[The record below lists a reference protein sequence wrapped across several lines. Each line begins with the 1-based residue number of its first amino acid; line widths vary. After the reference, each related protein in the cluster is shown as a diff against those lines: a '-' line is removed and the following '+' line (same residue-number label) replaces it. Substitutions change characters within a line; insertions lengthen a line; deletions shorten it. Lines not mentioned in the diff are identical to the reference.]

1 MAQYVNS
8 IIHRHPTRLCILIF
22 HPVDIAFSLAWF
34 AAFGTLVNALE
45 ATTCGQ
51 DITNL
56 ECTQWKVNEAFTF
69 LSAIVWLITGMVGLF
84 YVWRAE

>member
-1 MAQYVNS
+1 M
-8 IIHRHPTRLCILIF
+8 L
-22 HPVDIAFSLAWF
+22 VDIAFGLAWV

-45 ATTCGQ
+45 ATECGQ

-69 LSAIVWLITGMVGLF
+69 LSAIAWLTTGFVGLF